1 MRYFKYI
8 LLLLVGQ
15 VTLSQ
20 NTVTSEGALNKYLKT
35 NGVLVIEFWAEWN
48 DKNSCSFI
56 QDLEDCNIVKADI
69 GICTALQDKYNIEVL
84 PTLVVI
90 NNGVEICRFTG
101 DLLFRLNVEKKE
113 VQAKIDSIIISK
125 FE

>member
-15 VTLSQ
+15 IALSQ

-35 NGVLVIEFWAEWN
+35 NGVLVIEFWAKWN

>member
-1 MRYFKYI
+1 MNFLKYI

-15 VTLSQ
+15 TIAQ
-20 NTVTSEGALNKYLKT
+20 TTVTTESALDKHTKI
-35 NGVLVIEFWAEWN
+35 NGIVVVEFWAKWN
-48 DKNSCSFI
+48 DKNSCSFLK
-56 QDLEDCNIVKADI
+56 DLEDCNTVKADI
-69 GICTALQDKYNIEVL
+69 GICKALQDKYKIDVL

-90 NNGVEICRFTG
+90 NNGVEISRFTG
-101 DLLFRLNVEKKE
+101 NILFQLNVEKQQ

>member
-1 MRYFKYI
+1 MTFLKYI

-15 VTLSQ
+15 TIAQ
-20 NTVTSEGALNKYLKT
+20 TTVTTESALNKHTKI
-35 NGVLVIEFWAEWN
+35 NGIVVVEFWAKWN
-48 DKNSCSFI
+48 DKNACSFLK
-56 QDLEDCNIVKADI
+56 DLEDCSTVRADI
-69 GICTALQDKYNIEVL
+69 GVSTTLQEKYDIEVL

-90 NNGVEICRFTG
+90 NNGVEISRFTG
-101 DLLFRLNVEKKE
+101 NILFQLNVKKQE

>member
-1 MRYFKYI
+1 MKFLKYI

-15 VTLSQ
+15 TIGQ
-20 NTVTSEGALNKYLKT
+20 TTVTTESALNKHTKI
-35 NGVLVIEFWAEWN
+35 NGIVVVEFWAKWN
-48 DKNSCSFI
+48 DKNACSFLK
-56 QDLEDCNIVKADI
+56 DLEDCNTVRADI
-69 GICTALQDKYNIEVL
+69 GIGTTLQEKYDIEVL

-90 NNGVEICRFTG
+90 NNGVEISRFTG
-101 DLLFRLNVEKKE
+101 NILFQLNVKKQE

>member
-1 MRYFKYI
+1 MRFLKYI

-15 VTLSQ
+15 TIAQTTITTES
-20 NTVTSEGALNKYLKT
+20 ALNKYTKT
-35 NGVLVIEFWAEWN
+35 NGIVVVEFWAKWN
-48 DKNSCSFI
+48 DKNSCSFLK
-56 QDLEDCNIVKADI
+56 DLEDCNIVKADI
-69 GICTALQDKYNIEVL
+69 GICTTLQDKYNIDVL

-90 NNGVEICRFTG
+90 NNSQEVCRFTG
-101 DLLFRLNVEKKE
+101 NLLFQLNVKKKE

>member
-1 MRYFKYI
+1 MKFLKYI

-15 VTLSQ
+15 TIAQ
-20 NTVTSEGALNKYLKT
+20 TTVTTESALNKHTKI
-35 NGVLVIEFWAEWN
+35 NGIVVVEFWANWN
-48 DKNSCSFI
+48 DKNSCSFLK
-56 QDLEDCNIVKADI
+56 DLEDCNTVRADI
-69 GICTALQDKYNIEVL
+69 GISTTLQEKYDIEVL

-90 NNGVEICRFTG
+90 NNGVEISRFTG
-101 DLLFRLNVEKKE
+101 NILFQLNVKKQE

>member
-1 MRYFKYI
+1 MRFLKYI

-15 VTLSQ
+15 VVLSQ
-20 NTVTSEGALNKYLKT
+20 NTITSEGALNKYLKT

-48 DKNSCSFI
+48 DKNSCSFLK
-56 QDLEDCNIVKADI
+56 DLEDCNIVKADI

-90 NNGVEICRFTG
+90 NNSQEVCRFKG
-101 DLLFRLNVEKKE
+101 DLLFRLNVNKNE

>member
-1 MRYFKYI
+1 MRFLKYI

-15 VTLSQ
+15 TIAQTTITTQNALS
-20 NTVTSEGALNKYLKT
+20 KYTDSK
-35 NGVLVIEFWAEWN
+35 GVVVIEFWAKWN
-48 DKNSCSFI
+48 DKNSCSFLK
-56 QDLEDCNIVKADI
+56 DLEDCNTVKADI
-69 GICTALQDKYNIEVL
+69 GICTTLQEKYNIEVL

-90 NNGVEICRFTG
+90 NNGVEICRFTAN
-101 DLLFRLNVEKKE
+101 LLFKLNVEKKE

>member
-1 MRYFKYI
+1 MRFLKYI

-15 VTLSQ
+15 TIAQTTISTQNALS
-20 NTVTSEGALNKYLKT
+20 KYTDSK
-35 NGVLVIEFWAEWN
+35 GVVVIEFWAKWN
-48 DKNSCSFI
+48 EKNSCSFLK
-56 QDLEDCNIVKADI
+56 DLEDCNIVRADI
-69 GICTALQDKYNIEVL
+69 GIGTTLQEKYNIEVL

-90 NNGVEICRFTG
+90 NNGVEISRFSG
-101 DLLFRLNVEKKE
+101 NLLFQLNVKKKE

>member
-1 MRYFKYI
+1 MRFLKYI

-15 VTLSQ
+15 TIAQTTITTQNALS
-20 NTVTSEGALNKYLKT
+20 KYTDSK
-35 NGVLVIEFWAEWN
+35 GVVVIEFWAKWN
-48 DKNSCSFI
+48 EKNSCSFLK
-56 QDLEDCNIVKADI
+56 DLEDCNIVRADI
-69 GICTALQDKYNIEVL
+69 GIGTTLQEKYNIEVL

-90 NNGVEICRFTG
+90 NNSQEVCRFTG
-101 DLLFRLNVEKKE
+101 NLLFQLNVKKKE

>member
-1 MRYFKYI
+1 M
-8 LLLLVGQ
+8 VGQ
-15 VTLSQ
+15 IALSQ

-35 NGVLVIEFWAEWN
+35 NGVLVIEFWAKWN

-56 QDLEDCNIVKADI
+56 QDLEDCNIVRADI
-69 GICTALQDKYNIEVL
+69 GICTALQEKYNIEVL

-90 NNGVEICRFTG
+90 NNSNEVCRFTG
-101 DLLFRLNVEKKE
+101 NLLFKLSVSKNQ

>member
-1 MRYFKYI
+1 MRFLKYI
-8 LLLLVGQ
+8 LLLLVGGYCFGQ
-15 VTLSQ
+15 EIGKSNGILVVEFYADWNKHNSC
-20 NTVTSEGALNKYLKT
+20 KYL
-35 NGVLVIEFWAEWN
+35 NELA
-48 DKNSCSFI
+48 DCSTIRFDI
-56 QDLEDCNIVKADI
+56 DRRKDLQE
-69 GICTALQDKYNIEVL
+69 KYNIEVL

-101 DLLFRLNVEKKE
+101 NLLFQLNVKKKE

>member
-1 MRYFKYI
+1 MRFLKYI

-15 VTLSQ
+15 VAISQ
-20 NTVTSEGALNKYLKT
+20 NTVTSEGALNKYLKA

-48 DKNSCSFI
+48 NKNSCSFLK
-56 QDLEDCNIVKADI
+56 DLEDCNIVRADI
-69 GICTALQDKYNIEVL
+69 GICTALQEKYNIEVL

-90 NNGVEICRFTG
+90 NNSQEVCRFTG
-101 DLLFRLNVEKKE
+101 NLLFQLNVNKKQ
-113 VQAKIDSIIISK
+113 VQEKIDSIIISK

>member
-1 MRYFKYI
+1 MRFLKYI

-15 VTLSQ
+15 TIAQTTISTQNALS
-20 NTVTSEGALNKYLKT
+20 KYTDSK
-35 NGVLVIEFWAEWN
+35 GVVVIEFWAKWN
-48 DKNSCSFI
+48 EKNSCSFLK
-56 QDLEDCNIVKADI
+56 DLEDCNIVRADI
-69 GICTALQDKYNIEVL
+69 GIGTTLQEKYNIEVL

-90 NNGVEICRFTG
+90 NNSQEICRFTG
-101 DLLFRLNVEKKE
+101 NLLFQLNVKKKE

>member
-1 MRYFKYI
+1 MRFLNYI

-15 VTLSQ
+15 VAISQ
-20 NTVTSEGALNKYLKT
+20 NTITSEGALNKYLKT
-35 NGVLVIEFWAEWN
+35 NGVLVIEFWAKWN
-48 DKNSCSFI
+48 DKNSCSFLK
-56 QDLEDCNIVKADI
+56 DLEDCNTVKADV
-69 GICTALQDKYNIEVL
+69 GICTTLQEKYNIEVL
-84 PTLVVI
+84 PTIIVF
-90 NNGVEICRFTG
+90 NNGHEITRYLG

>member
-1 MRYFKYI
+1 MRFLKYI

-15 VTLSQ
+15 TIAQTTITTES
-20 NTVTSEGALNKYLKT
+20 ALNKHTKT
-35 NGVLVIEFWAEWN
+35 NGIVVVEFWAKWN
-48 DKNSCSFI
+48 DKNSCSFLK
-56 QDLEDCNIVKADI
+56 DLEDCNTVKADI
-69 GICTALQDKYNIEVL
+69 GICTTLQDKYNIDVL

-90 NNGVEICRFTG
+90 NNSQEVCRFSG
-101 DLLFRLNVEKKE
+101 NLLFQLNVNKKE

>member
-1 MRYFKYI
+1 MRFLKYI

-15 VTLSQ
+15 TIAQTTITTQNALS
-20 NTVTSEGALNKYLKT
+20 KYTDSK
-35 NGVLVIEFWAEWN
+35 GVVVIEFWAKWN
-48 DKNSCSFI
+48 DKNSCSFLK
-56 QDLEDCNIVKADI
+56 DLEDCNTVKADI
-69 GICTALQDKYNIEVL
+69 GICTALQEKYNIEVL

-90 NNGVEICRFTG
+90 NNSQEVCRFTG
-101 DLLFRLNVEKKE
+101 NLLFQLNVKKKE

>member
-1 MRYFKYI
+1 MRFLKYI

-15 VTLSQ
+15 TIAQTTITTQNALS
-20 NTVTSEGALNKYLKT
+20 KYTDSK
-35 NGVLVIEFWAEWN
+35 GVVVIEFWAKWN
-48 DKNSCSFI
+48 EKNSCSFLK
-56 QDLEDCNIVKADI
+56 DLEDCNIVRADI
-69 GICTALQDKYNIEVL
+69 GIGTTLQEKYNIEVL

-90 NNGVEICRFTG
+90 NNSQEICRFTG
-101 DLLFRLNVEKKE
+101 NLLFQLNVKKKE

>member
-1 MRYFKYI
+1 MRFLKYI

-15 VTLSQ
+15 TISQTTITTQNALS
-20 NTVTSEGALNKYLKT
+20 KYTDSK
-35 NGVLVIEFWAEWN
+35 GVVVIEFWAKWN
-48 DKNSCSFI
+48 EKNSCSFLK
-56 QDLEDCNIVKADI
+56 DLEDCNIVRADI
-69 GICTALQDKYNIEVL
+69 GIGTTLQEKYNIEVL

-90 NNGVEICRFTG
+90 NNGVEISRFSG
-101 DLLFRLNVEKKE
+101 NLLFQLNVKKKE

>member
-1 MRYFKYI
+1 MRFLKYI

-15 VTLSQ
+15 TIAQTTITTQNALS
-20 NTVTSEGALNKYLKT
+20 KYTDSK
-35 NGVLVIEFWAEWN
+35 GVVVIEFWAKWN
-48 DKNSCSFI
+48 DKNSCSFLK
-56 QDLEDCNIVKADI
+56 DLEDCNTVKADI
-69 GICTALQDKYNIEVL
+69 GICTALQEKYNIDVL

-90 NNGVEICRFTG
+90 NNSQEVCRFTG
-101 DLLFRLNVEKKE
+101 NLLFQLNVNKKE

>member
-1 MRYFKYI
+1 M
-8 LLLLVGQ
+8 LVGQ
-15 VTLSQ
+15 VAISQ

-69 GICTALQDKYNIEVL
+69 GICTALQEKYNIEVL

-90 NNGVEICRFTG
+90 NNSQEVCRFTG
-101 DLLFRLNVEKKE
+101 NLLFQLNVKKKE

>member
-1 MRYFKYI
+1 MKFLKYI

-15 VTLSQ
+15 TIAQ
-20 NTVTSEGALNKYLKT
+20 TTVTTESALNKHTKI
-35 NGVLVIEFWAEWN
+35 NGIVVVEFCAKCN
-48 DKNSCSFI
+48 DKNACSFLK
-56 QDLEDCNIVKADI
+56 DLEDCNTVRADI
-69 GICTALQDKYNIEVL
+69 GIGTTLQEKYDIEVL

-90 NNGVEICRFTG
+90 NNGVEISRFTG
-101 DLLFRLNVEKKE
+101 NILFQLNVKKQE

>member
-1 MRYFKYI
+1 MRFLKYI

-15 VTLSQ
+15 SIAQT
-20 NTVTSEGALNKYLKT
+20 TVITESALNKHIKT
-35 NGVLVIEFWAEWN
+35 NGIVIIEFWAKWN
-48 DKNSCSFI
+48 DKNSCSFLK
-56 QDLEDCNIVKADI
+56 DLEDCNTVKADI
-69 GICTALQDKYNIEVL
+69 GICTTLQEKYNIDVL

-90 NNGVEICRFTG
+90 NNSQEVCRFTG
-101 DLLFRLNVEKKE
+101 NLLFQLNVKKKE

>member
-1 MRYFKYI
+1 MTFLKYI

-15 VTLSQ
+15 TIAQ
-20 NTVTSEGALNKYLKT
+20 TTVTTESALNKHIKI
-35 NGVLVIEFWAEWN
+35 NGIVVVEFWAKWN
-48 DKNSCSFI
+48 DKNACSFLK
-56 QDLEDCNIVKADI
+56 DLEDCSTVRADI
-69 GICTALQDKYNIEVL
+69 GIGTTLQEKYDIEVL

-90 NNGVEICRFTG
+90 NNGVEISRFTG
-101 DLLFRLNVEKKE
+101 NILFQLNVKKQE

>member
-1 MRYFKYI
+1 MRFLKYI
-8 LLLLVGQ
+8 LLLFVGQ
-15 VTLSQ
+15 VAISQ

-35 NGVLVIEFWAEWN
+35 NGILVIEFWAEWN
-48 DKNSCSFI
+48 DKNSCSFLK
-56 QDLEDCNIVKADI
+56 DLEDCNIVRADI
-69 GICTALQDKYNIEVL
+69 GICTALQEKYNIEVL

-90 NNGVEICRFTG
+90 NNSVEICRFQG
-101 DLLFRLNVEKKE
+101 DLLFRLNVNKKQ

>member
-1 MRYFKYI
+1 MKFLKYI

-15 VTLSQ
+15 TIAQ
-20 NTVTSEGALNKYLKT
+20 TTVTTESALNKHTKI
-35 NGVLVIEFWAEWN
+35 NGIVVVEFWAKWN
-48 DKNSCSFI
+48 DKNACSFLK
-56 QDLEDCNIVKADI
+56 DLEDCNTVRADI
-69 GICTALQDKYNIEVL
+69 GIGTTLQEKYDIEFL

-90 NNGVEICRFTG
+90 NNGVEISRFTG
-101 DLLFRLNVEKKE
+101 NILFQLNVKKQE

>member
-1 MRYFKYI
+1 MTFLKYI

-15 VTLSQ
+15 TIAQ
-20 NTVTSEGALNKYLKT
+20 TTVTTESALNKHTKI
-35 NGVLVIEFWAEWN
+35 NGIVVVEFWAKWN
-48 DKNSCSFI
+48 DKNACSFLK
-56 QDLEDCNIVKADI
+56 DLEDCSTVRADI
-69 GICTALQDKYNIEVL
+69 GIGTTLQEKYDIEVL

-90 NNGVEICRFTG
+90 NNGVEISRFTG
-101 DLLFRLNVEKKE
+101 NILFQLNVKKQE

>member
-15 VTLSQ
+15 IALSQ

-35 NGVLVIEFWAEWN
+35 NGVLVIEFWAKWN

-56 QDLEDCNIVKADI
+56 QDLEDCNIVRADI
-69 GICTALQDKYNIEVL
+69 GICTALQEKYNIEVL

-90 NNGVEICRFTG
+90 NNSNEVCRFTG
-101 DLLFRLNVEKKE
+101 NLLFKLSVSKNQ